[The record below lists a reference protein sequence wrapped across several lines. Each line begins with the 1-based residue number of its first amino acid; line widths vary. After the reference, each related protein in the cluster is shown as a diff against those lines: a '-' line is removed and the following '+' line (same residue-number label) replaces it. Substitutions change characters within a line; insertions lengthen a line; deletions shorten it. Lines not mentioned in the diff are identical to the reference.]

1 MFRVRRFDM
10 KQAKKSGPALAVLI
24 LALLVQF
31 GGAKAIKILAP
42 IDILTAGVTAAC
54 LKISGMPVQRDA
66 AVLSHPAGF
75 SYEIYYKCTGLILVL
90 FLSAALL
97 ALPGRWSSKIKS
109 LISGAVFVLA
119 LNFLRLTSLFYI
131 GVRCPQLFDLFHGIL
146 WEIAML
152 GFVLGFWL
160 LSKRR
165 AKV

>member
-1 MFRVRRFDM
+1 M
-10 KQAKKSGPALAVLI
+10 
-24 LALLVQF
+24 
-31 GGAKAIKILAP
+31 
-42 IDILTAGVTAAC
+42 
-54 LKISGMPVQRDA
+54 
-66 AVLSHPAGF
+66 
-75 SYEIYYKCTGLILVL
+75 
-90 FLSAALL
+90 
-97 ALPGRWSSKIKS
+97 S